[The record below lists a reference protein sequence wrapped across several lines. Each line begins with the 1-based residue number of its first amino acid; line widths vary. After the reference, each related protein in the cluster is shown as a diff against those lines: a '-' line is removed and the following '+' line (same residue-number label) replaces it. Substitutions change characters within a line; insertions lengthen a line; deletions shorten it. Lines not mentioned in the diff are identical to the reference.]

1 MNNQLLLGM
10 LYALGTLSVFLLIGV
25 FLRAKIPLF
34 QKTFLPASVIGGFL
48 LLALGPQ
55 GANWLPIPT
64 DWMSFYRL
72 LPGVLIIPIVTAVP
86 LGLHWSRKEE
96 GASLLVPLF
105 AIAMGIS
112 FLQFALG
119 WAVGALWPSSSGL
132 YPTFGWEMGL
142 GFAGGHGTAGL
153 LSQMLQ
159 AMNLD
164 YWADAQG
171 VGVTMAT
178 IGLVGGILVGIF
190 LINIGARR
198 GWLSSLKNPQ
208 ALPTSLLV
216 GYEKD
221 VTRQESLGR
230 STTLP
235 VSIDPLAFHS
245 ALILAA
251 CLIAYG
257 ILSWL
262 KAAHVPVL
270 SKVTIWAWGM
280 VVMAII
286 YGAMSAF
293 KLDFLV
299 DAKVKGR
306 LCGWLTEFAVIAAI
320 GSMPLKTV
328 LAWWAPITVLGVVG
342 LVGTV
347 LFLVW
352 ATRRFITNHWFEQC
366 LTMVGM
372 YTGVFVT
379 GLLLLR
385 IVDPNYQTPVLAR
398 YGIIYTLSGLLYF
411 SLLGPMLHFVNDYG
425 ALYGALLNGV
435 GVVLCVLVA
444 QVAVMLFK
452 PKSMS

>member
-10 LYALGTLSVFLLIGV
+10 LYALGTLSVFLLLGV
-25 FLRAKIPLF
+25 FLRATLAIF

-48 LLALGPQ
+48 LLGLGPQ
-55 GANWLPIPT
+55 GANVLPLPA
-64 DWMSFYRL
+64 DWMTFYRL

-86 LGLHWSRKEE
+86 LGLKWSTKQE
-96 GASLLVPLF
+96 GAGILVPLF
-105 AIAMGIS
+105 CIAMGIS

-119 WAVGALWPSSSGL
+119 WAVGAFWPSEAGL
-132 YPTFGWEMGL
+132 YSTFGWEMGL

-159 AMNLD
+159 AMNIT
-164 YWADAQG
+164 YWSDAQG
-171 VGVTMAT
+171 VAVTMAT
-178 IGLVGGILVGIF
+178 VGLVGGILVGIL
-190 LINIGARR
+190 LINLGARR
-198 GWLSSLKNPQ
+198 GWLTSLKDPQ

-221 VTRQESLGR
+221 TTRQESLGR
-230 STTLP
+230 ATTLP

-251 CLIAYG
+251 ALIAYG

-280 VVMAII
+280 VVMAAI
-286 YGAMSAF
+286 YGLLVKF

-306 LCGWLTEFAVIAAI
+306 ICGWLTEFAVIAAI

-328 LAWWAPITVLGVVG
+328 LAWWAPISVLSIVG
-342 LVGTV
+342 LLGTV

-352 ATRRFITNHWFEQC
+352 ACRRLISTYWFEQC

-398 YGIIYTLSGLLYF
+398 YSIIYTVSGLLYF
-411 SLLGPMLHFVNDYG
+411 ALLGPLLHFVHDYG
-425 ALYGALLNGV
+425 ALSAMLLNGALV
-435 GVVLCVLVA
+435 IVCMVVA
-444 QVAVMLFK
+444 QVALRIFRK
-452 PKSMS
+452 A